1 MYATPEALLHELRGR
16 QHAGLPPTWRNK
28 PANEKSGN
36 GHGPLNRYRSPT
48 LLISNRSPHHE
59 GAGRKKAHVER
70 QAAHPP
76 RQRTAGTE
84 IGLHIR
90 LAVAHGK
97 PGHQYAYGKNRDN
110 PVIKRGHYMLLFA
123 CLLFA
128 ICLSLA
134 SPLHPLRLIT
144 PHGEQ

>member
-97 PGHQYAYGKNRDN
+97 PGHHYAYGTNRDN
-110 PVIKRGHYMLLFA
+110 PVIKPSQYALR
-123 CLLFA
+123 FA
-128 ICLSLA
+128 IVLFSNFLSLA
-134 SPLHPLRLIT
+134 SLLR
-144 PHGEQ
+144 PWR